1 MALGV
6 CDYCEVVAVHVTYSS
21 IGMRGDCA
29 LRFGPTGAINRSKPV
44 RQRALFIGGALLSF
58 RGMYPCSWASGMIG

>member
-1 MALGV
+1 MMALGV

-29 LRFGPTGAINRSKPV
+29 LRFGPTGAIKRSEPV
-44 RQRALFIGGALLSF
+44 RQRALFIGGGHS
-58 RGMYPCSWASGMIG
+58 

>member
-29 LRFGPTGAINRSKPV
+29 LRFGLTGAISV
-44 RQRALFIGGALLSF
+44 RNQCVNAHSSSGGHS
-58 RGMYPCSWASGMIG
+58 